1 MTMKEIE
8 QESGMTRA
16 NIRYYEAEGLLAPAR
31 GANRYRDYSE
41 EDLETLKK
49 IKLLRSL
56 DFSLEEIKALQSGSR
71 KLSEALD
78 RQIIKL
84 QREKTQIEHS
94 QELCRV
100 MRDDGV
106 RYQTLDAQ
114 RYLDILEQEG
124 LPVVPEQDALL
135 EVRAPW
141 RRFFARNLDLLL
153 YSVLW
158 DVFLALVLGVN
169 VSARSEGGKILD
181 NIVVFLLMLFT
192 EPVLLALFGA
202 TPGKW
207 LLGLRVTDNE
217 GKRLSLEEAR
227 ARTWKMFLYGMGL
240 GIPIW
245 KLYRLWK
252 SYRGCSDEETQEWE
266 YHSAVTL
273 KSERGWRIAAYIGA
287 YVILGVVYVLALGRS
302 ALPKNRGDITVA
314 EFCEN
319 YNRYSKFYG
328 YTSKYYLDSEGKWIE
343 DRSQGNVHT
352 IVDATCHDQPV
363 WQFLETDGI
372 MTGVSFLVTS
382 QGGNEWVYGYQKE
395 MTLSILAFAGAQKG
409 NSIFSKE
416 IEKALSVVEEASFEN
431 FELSVCGVRVTCE
444 AAYSGYREAAGFD
457 MLIPVEGEEG
467 WYSLSFSM
475 VKDEGQE

>member
-41 EDLETLKK
+41 EDIETLKK

-56 DFSLEEIKALQSGSR
+56 NFSLEEIKALQSGSR

-78 RQIIKL
+78 RQMIKL
-84 QREKTQIEHS
+84 QQEKTQIEHS

-114 RYLDILEQEG
+114 RYLDLLEQEG
-124 LPVVPEQDALL
+124 LPVVPEQDVLP

-141 RRFFARNLDLLL
+141 RRFFARNLDLLF

-158 DVFLALVLGVN
+158 DVFLALVLGMN
-169 VSARSEGGKILD
+169 VSMRSAGGKALD
-181 NIVVFLLMLFT
+181 HIVVFLLMLLT
-192 EPVLLALFGA
+192 EPMLLALFGT

-217 GKRLSLEEAR
+217 GKRLSLEEAGE
-227 ARTWKMFLYGMGL
+227 RTWKMFLYGMGL

-245 KLYRLWK
+245 QLFRLWK

-273 KSERGWRIAAYIGA
+273 KGERGWRIAAYIGA
-287 YVILGVVYVLALGRS
+287 YVVLGVVYVLALRVS

-328 YTSKYYLDSEGKWIE
+328 YTSRYYLNREGKWIE
-343 DRSQGNVHT
+343 DRSQGNASI
-352 IVDATCHDQPV
+352 IVNVACHDQPV
-363 WQFLETDGI
+363 YQFLETDGI

-382 QGGNEWVYGYQKE
+382 KGGNEWVSGYQNE
-395 MTLSILAFAGAQKG
+395 MILSMLAFAGAQKG
-409 NSIFSKE
+409 NSIFSE
-416 IEKALSVVEEASFEN
+416 ELEKALSVVEEASFES

-444 AAYSGYREAAGFD
+444 AAYSGYTTVSGFC
-457 MLIPVEGEEG
+457 MLVPIEGEEG